1 MLEFATCTPEA
12 PCESPTSFRD
22 QTAAGDVWKTC
33 LPCHDSRDGFR
44 CRMTG
49 ARLKRSYRCRRKR
62 RFRGPVRLWSRR
74 SSVARSA
81 RERPTQEQQRKAKAP
96 ANGPWALVAW
106 RRPGKVRRSSGT
118 YTSDTMS
125 SVGARDASPL
135 SFGAST
141 TPWIF
146 GKVVF
151 DLRRMNRSRL

>member
-1 MLEFATCTPEA
+1 LPDDRRAIEKIISLPSEEALPRSGATLVEK
-12 PCESPTSFRD
+12 E
-22 QTAAGDVWKTC
+22 
-33 LPCHDSRDGFR
+33 L
-44 CRMTG
+44 
-49 ARLKRSYRCRRKR
+49 
-62 RFRGPVRLWSRR
+62 RGPACPRATDAGTATESEGLGERAVGPCRL
-74 SSVARSA
+74 
-81 RERPTQEQQRKAKAP
+81 AKTS
-96 ANGPWALVAW
+96 
-106 RRPGKVRRSSGT
+106 KVRRSSGT